1 MARVYFN
8 ENDQFAARWIG
19 NIYPQATVDKRS
31 ISDVQGSDTNGF
43 DRCHFF
49 GGIAGWEYAL
59 QLAGWPE
66 GRQVWTGSC
75 PCQPFSICGKGE
87 GEKDKRHLWPEFLRL
102 IQEQRPPVVFGEQV
116 ASPDGRKWLAGVR
129 ADLESVGYA
138 VGAADLCAAGVGA
151 PHIRQRLY
159 WVAHR
164 DSGRLKECDAQI
176 WRSRIA
182 DQNGTPSGMGN
193 APEQSRERQPGG
205 ISRAEEKV
213 GSQWKLDGNLHL
225 GSEHAGSGLGQW
237 SRQTDSFWGTAD
249 WIFCRDGK
257 WRRVSSPE
265 SGVLSMVDGLSGE
278 MGDLSPSQIAEI
290 ERGVTDCA
298 NKTKSGPGKV
308 LRNVWKEAF
317 QEAVQWRTGG
327 NVLVQEATVLLALL
341 RKLKDQG
348 WKFAEGVPRSGEEAE
363 EIGMRVLRGRE
374 ETSGSSPRPR
384 LDEQFSR
391 EFADTLHVLSSL
403 LARHADQAWRQIHS
417 PYAGHAWPLGGDR
430 VSRVGSIR
438 GYGNSIVPQLAA
450 KFIQASMEAI
460 SLNAT
465 T

>member
-129 ADLESVGYA
+129 ADLESVGYT
-138 VGAADLCAAGVGA
+138 VGSADLCAAGVGA

-159 WVAHR
+159 WVAFS
-164 DSGRLKECDAQI
+164 DSERFDWWQDSPESAEQVDAIEVEAGRSAGGMVYGGSEGLEGYAWHGSQRNEPGWHGANPCGSVAKASTDGRLGNTDWTVVRPEPPA
-176 WRSRIA
+176 
-182 DQNGTPSGMGN
+182 GMQSLHEEHSERGGLWDT
-193 APEQSRERQPGG
+193 PEQPRERQPGSIPG
-205 ISRAEEKV
+205 AEEKV
-213 GSQWKLDGNLHL
+213 GSQWELDGNLHL
-225 GSEHAGSGLGQW
+225 GSEHAGSGMGQR
-237 SRQTDSFWGTAD
+237 SRQADSFWGTAD

-257 WRRVSSPE
+257 WRRVE
-265 SGVLSMVDGLSGE
+265 SGTF
-278 MGDLSPSQIAEI
+278 P
-290 ERGVTDCA
+290 
-298 NKTKSGPGKV
+298 
-308 LRNVWKEAF
+308 
-317 QEAVQWRTGG
+317 
-327 NVLVQEATVLLALL
+327 
-341 RKLKDQG
+341 
-348 WKFAEGVPRSGEEAE
+348 
-363 EIGMRVLRGRE
+363 
-374 ETSGSSPRPR
+374 
-384 LDEQFSR
+384 
-391 EFADTLHVLSSL
+391 LSSRVP
-403 LARHADQAWRQIHS
+403 ARMGR
-417 PYAGHAWPLGGDR
+417 
-430 VSRVGSIR
+430 IR

-450 KFIQASMEAI
+450 KFIRASMEAI